1 MFPAKY
7 LTKEVKILK
16 NKKIWAYLLLAV
28 VLAGICTYITYPGI
42 YYSDSYT
49 RWYLAENILAGN
61 SENLH
66 NGLSVFPQYIM
77 ALVYKISGEYG
88 LFSFIQAAAFYFTSF
103 LVIDKLCA
111 KVKWLW
117 LLLFIA
123 CPLFYGF
130 SVYLEMSVGVVAGI
144 NIFILLAL
152 RTSAV
157 LEKGRWG
164 AKFLLVLGYA
174 ASYFII
180 FGFRQNAL
188 TLVPVMAAVFVCVT
202 AGMEFKKRIFYIA
215 KQCLVI
221 GLIIVFI
228 GKIPYMA
235 NYGKISDLTAKGTVW
250 DVAKTLEKVW
260 DNEEYHDWF
269 DFLGE
274 GATETLVEKNSH
286 RSIWGYYDRV
296 PIDYSDEDVTY
307 AINRRFLKLIVN
319 EPKAFI
325 SAKWETIMNV
335 MGVIQPVDEAEYE
348 YDWCNRGL
356 IDNYGVRHSRAREMF
371 VASYKNFQKAVPVF
385 RMPYLIY
392 IFVLLL
398 LAVCFKKLD
407 KNTLVQVILLFFG
420 ACFYYGAFFI
430 TAQSHEFRYF
440 FPAFYMLCIAAFTI
454 LSNIKKEK
462 TR

>member
-1 MFPAKY
+1 MRPCLFKGGLCCRLFPAKY

-28 VLAGICTYITYPGI
+28 VLAGVCTYITYPGI

-130 SVYLEMSVGVVAGI
+130 SVYLEMSVGVVAGV

-164 AKFLLVLGYA
+164 ARLLLMLGYA

-180 FGFRQNAL
+180 FGF
-188 TLVPVMAAVFVCVT
+188 C
-202 AGMEFKKRIFYIA
+202 
-215 KQCLVI
+215 I
-221 GLIIVFI
+221 GPIII
-228 GKIPYMA
+228 I
-235 NYGKISDLTAKGTVW
+235 
-250 DVAKTLEKVW
+250 
-260 DNEEYHDWF
+260 
-269 DFLGE
+269 
-274 GATETLVEKNSH
+274 
-286 RSIWGYYDRV
+286 
-296 PIDYSDEDVTY
+296 
-307 AINRRFLKLIVN
+307 
-319 EPKAFI
+319 
-325 SAKWETIMNV
+325 
-335 MGVIQPVDEAEYE
+335 
-348 YDWCNRGL
+348 
-356 IDNYGVRHSRAREMF
+356 
-371 VASYKNFQKAVPVF
+371 
-385 RMPYLIY
+385 
-392 IFVLLL
+392 
-398 LAVCFKKLD
+398 
-407 KNTLVQVILLFFG
+407 
-420 ACFYYGAFFI
+420 
-430 TAQSHEFRYF
+430 
-440 FPAFYMLCIAAFTI
+440 
-454 LSNIKKEK
+454 
-462 TR
+462 